1 MYKFEKF
8 LIKQEEKNILKQ
20 YRDYKMLILY

>member
-8 LIKQEEKNILKQ
+8 LIKQEEKDILKQ